1 MKVFVFAVIL
11 LSLMMSFITYNYIY
25 IRSVSKELADLALML
40 EINDT
45 DGIADLTALWE
56 EKHPFMSLSTEES
69 KEEHI
74 TDLLSSL
81 SVYSKKRNRDEF
93 ENTRALLVNAF
104 FGLASFETFSV
115 HDIF

>member
-11 LSLMMSFITYNYIY
+11 LSLMLSFITYNYIY
-25 IRSVSKELADLALML
+25 IRAASEELASLALSL

-56 EKHPFMSLSTEES
+56 KKHPFISLSTEES
-69 KEEHI
+69 KEQSIE
-74 TDLLSSL
+74 DLLSSL
-81 SVYSKKRNRDEF
+81 SVFSKKRNRDEF

-104 FGLASFETFSV
+104 LALASFETFSI